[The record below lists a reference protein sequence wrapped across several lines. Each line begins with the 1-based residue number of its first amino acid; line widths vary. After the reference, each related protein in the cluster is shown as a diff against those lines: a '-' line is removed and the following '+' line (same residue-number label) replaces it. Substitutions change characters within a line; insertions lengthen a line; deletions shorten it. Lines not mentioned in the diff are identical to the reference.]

1 MDDAFMNP
9 SAPVIIIAAVILVP
23 IIYLIAT
30 ANRFISLR
38 NHIRESWSNIDVL
51 LKRRYELIPNLVAT
65 VKGYAKHERELFE
78 SVTNARNTAVASTG
92 RVEQQAADETKLVHA
107 VNMLLARAEAY
118 PELKASENF
127 LALQQELVNT
137 EDRIAAA
144 RRFYNANVR
153 EHNTLVDQF
162 PSMLVARM
170 MSRGPED
177 FFEIESLAIR
187 TPPTLAL

>member
-1 MDDAFMNP
+1 MMNP
-9 SAPVIIIAAVILVP
+9 NAPIIIIAAVVLVP
-23 IIYLIAT
+23 LIYLIAT

-78 SVTNARNTAVASTG
+78 AVTAARNIAVASTG
-92 RVEQQAADETKLVHA
+92 RVQQQAADESKLVQTL
-107 VNMLLARAEAY
+107 NMLLARAEAY
-118 PELKASENF
+118 PELKASANF
-127 LALQQELVNT
+127 LALQHELANT

-162 PSMLVARM
+162 PSLMVARM
-170 MSRGPED
+170 MGREAED
-177 FFEIESLAIR
+177 FFEVESLAIR
-187 TPPTLAL
+187 TSPTVAIQ